1 MSLSSFLRGIIGRFR
16 MACVY
21 NDDSIRAFQG
31 IEEGAIIQADIKL
44 KWKMESDKND
54 CDLWAMKEREHQADK
69 AQGVYAEG
77 LEPVE
82 AFPVPVKVEPVP
94 IDEAANTPNALK
106 QIFRSRSSTTSPTSR
121 SGSLGLSWPPRRRPR
136 STSSTTRRRPTCI
149 SNCSR

>member
-1 MSLSSFLRGIIGRFR
+1 MT
-16 MACVY
+16 CVY
-21 NDDSIRAFQG
+21 SDAYIRAFEG
-31 IEEGAIIQADIKL
+31 IEEGAIIPADIKL
-44 KWKMESDKND
+44 KWKTESDKNV

-69 AQGVYAEG
+69 AQREYAEG

-106 QIFRSRSSTTSPTSR
+106 QIFISRSSTTSPTSR
-121 SGSLGLSWPPRRRPR
+121 SGFLGLSWPPRRRPR
-136 STSSTTRRRPTCI
+136 STSSTTRRRPACI